1 MKYYKVK
8 ERLEDLKQLEEWT
21 QYAMTPEG
29 TKLSGSNFKPNDDYY
44 KVKIQDLI
52 LREIT
57 RLENAE
63 VDV

>member
-8 ERLEDLKQLEEWT
+8 ERLEDLKELQEWT
-21 QYAMTPEG
+21 QYAITPED
-29 TKLSGSNFKPNDDYY
+29 TKLPGLNFKPNDNYY
-44 KVKIQDLI
+44 KSMIQKLI
-52 LREIT
+52 LSEIT